1 MIRAP
6 ILPATSGPRYGS
18 MPNIR
23 TAVIDDIS
31 VAFHDQP
38 AEPDTHLV
46 PLLFL
51 HGAVQTRRIWDAQV
65 AALASSRRLLSLDLR
80 GHGETSLGTK
90 RMSIEQLAADALE
103 LLNKLHIDQVA
114 VCGISLGG
122 MVALEMGERAP
133 DRISSLVLANTPTS
147 LSSTRWLR
155 GLIDWMDPQDF
166 LPFAFRLFGQRRTA
180 RIGLAVA
187 SRVTGPHWVGA
198 TARRHF
204 IQSFVSM
211 SPEAIV
217 ATYRAIVDAR
227 PVDPASIKCPI
238 LLIKGNG
245 DAPSIN
251 AQMDELAEETRHA
264 HVETMTAGHVASL
277 DDPEA
282 FNRLLIEFL
291 GKHEPTSA

>member
-1 MIRAP
+1 
-6 ILPATSGPRYGS
+6 
-18 MPNIR
+18 MPNSR
-23 TAVIDDIS
+23 TAVINDIS
-31 VAFHDQP
+31 IAFNDRP
-38 AEPDTHLV
+38 AEPDSHLV

-51 HGAVQTRRIWDAQV
+51 HGAVQTRRIWNDQV
-65 AALASSRRLLSLDLR
+65 AALASSRRLVSIDLR
-80 GHGETSLGTK
+80 GHGETPLGTK

-103 LLNKLHIDQVA
+103 LLNKLHIDRIA

-133 DRISSLVLANTPTS
+133 DKISSLILANTPTS
-147 LSSTRWLR
+147 LSSTGWLR
-155 GLIDWMDPQDF
+155 ELVDWMDPQDL
-166 LPFAFRLFGQRRTA
+166 LPAAFRLFGQKWTA
-180 RIGLAVA
+180 RIGLAIA

-204 IQSFVSM
+204 IEGFVSM
-211 SPEAIV
+211 SPDAIV

-238 LLIKGNG
+238 LLIKGTA

-264 HVETMTAGHVASL
+264 HVETTKTGHVASL

-282 FNRLLIEFL
+282 FNRFLIEFL